1 MSFTLTLN
9 DHFGPTLE
17 SNLLAGDHKMYN
29 LRGKLLIINFLNM
42 QSVSNQYQLIKEKI
56 LKYHVYLHF

>member
-29 LRGKLLIINFLNM
+29 LRGKLYKL
-42 QSVSNQYQLIKEKI
+42 S
-56 LKYHVYLHF
+56 KYAVGF